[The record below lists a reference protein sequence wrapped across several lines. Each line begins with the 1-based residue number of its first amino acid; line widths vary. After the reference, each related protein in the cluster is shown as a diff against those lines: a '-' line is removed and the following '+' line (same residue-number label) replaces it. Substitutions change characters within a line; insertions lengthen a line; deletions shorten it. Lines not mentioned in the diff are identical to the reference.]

1 MFNKLKGK
9 LYPSLEVLLQ
19 DILDDNFD
27 ESSALAMIESN
38 SININL
44 QNNDGDTIVHEC
56 LKNKKYKEAIWFIN
70 QNIDVTVENNEGI
83 TLARLAVAQGEINV
97 LKALIDTNKI
107 DVDKLDKHKRSLLQD
122 SIING
127 YRDITNLL
135 MKFTKNINSVDKNNR
150 NAVFDAISYGDNN
163 TTYKIIENDDIN
175 LNVIDNEGNTVLHK
189 QEVID
194 NEELAIKLLKNGA
207 DPTICDRNGT
217 NFLTKIALLGETG
230 EAMLKVAI
238 RMGCNINAKTSDDN
252 TILMEV
258 MYAFSKISSSELV
271 RRNQFKNMAQKLI
284 KHGIDVK
291 AINNKQ
297 ETVLF
302 DLVRVSDIEGC
313 AFVVENGVELNQINK
328 NGETAL
334 SLAILKGVENLDIIV
349 LLLQYGAD
357 ASIKNRY
364 HQSVPEILNNIILHI
379 HSRKTMLNTE
389 ILNAINPAGN
399 YMVILKEILGGARCD
414 FDYLDSEGNPLYL
427 TPFLFNNLPLCK
439 LYFNIGVDINI
450 KNKDGYTLFYLYILS
465 QFKKGK
471 YSKEF
476 RPTLNFL
483 LANGAN
489 ILTRNKNHQT
499 IFSVISQI
507 QNCNLALFRQLI
519 EITRYD
525 YTVQDNRGRTIMHSC
540 VWGNNLKL
548 IEIIYGVE
556 RNIQNIP
563 DNYGILPI
571 TYAGLLGNKEIVEE
585 FLKRGSNIKSGKIPK
600 LIINNFNPMLKN
612 LDVLIDDYTPKDYIK
627 KFEILIDTIRKD
639 FNSIS

>member
-19 DILDDNFD
+19 DILDGNFD
-27 ESSALAMIESN
+27 ESSALTMIESN
-38 SININL
+38 SINLNL

-70 QNIDVTVENNEGI
+70 QNIDVNIENNEGI
-83 TLARLAVAQGEINV
+83 TLARLAVAQGNIDV

-107 DVDKLDKHKRSLLQD
+107 DVDKLDNNKRSLLQD

-127 YRDITNLL
+127 NRDITNLL
-135 MKFTKNINSVDKNNR
+135 MKFTKNINSTDKNNR
-150 NAVFDAISYGDNN
+150 NAVFDAISYGDNE

-194 NEELAIKLLKNGA
+194 NQELAIRLLKNGA
-207 DPTICDRNGT
+207 DPTICDREGT

-271 RRNQFKNMAQKLI
+271 RRSQFKNMAQKLI
-284 KHGIDVK
+284 KHGINVK
-291 AINNKQ
+291 AVNNKQ

-302 DLVRVSDIEGC
+302 DLVRASDIEGC
-313 AFVVENGVELNQINK
+313 AFVVENGVELNQINY

-334 SLAILKGVENLDIIV
+334 SLAILKGVENLDIII

-357 ASIKNRY
+357 ASIKNKY
-364 HQSVPEILNNIILHI
+364 HQTVPEILNNIILHI
-379 HSRKTMLNTE
+379 HSHKKLLNPD

-399 YMVILKEILGGARCD
+399 YMVILKEILGGSRCD

-450 KNKDGYTLFYLYILS
+450 KNKEGYTLFYLYILS

-571 TYAGLLGNKEIVEE
+571 TYAALLGNTEIVTE
-585 FLKRGSNIKSGKIPK
+585 FLNRGSNIKSGKIPK
-600 LIINNFNPMLKN
+600 LIINNFHPMLKN
-612 LDVLIDDYTPKDYIK
+612 LDQLIDEYTPKDHIK
-627 KFEILIDTIRKD
+627 KFEILIDTIKKD
-639 FNSIS
+639 FNPIS